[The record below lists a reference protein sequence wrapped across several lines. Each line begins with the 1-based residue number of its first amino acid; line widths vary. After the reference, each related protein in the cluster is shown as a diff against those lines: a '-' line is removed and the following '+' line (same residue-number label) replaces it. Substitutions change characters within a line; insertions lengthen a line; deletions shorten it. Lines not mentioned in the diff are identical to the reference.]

1 MQFIAPF
8 YFGKMFVFVIV
19 LYVLDLFVFVIYF
32 VCFGY
37 VLFLSFYCL
46 EFCFTI
52 AVIDCAS
59 LVINSAIVTSSF
71 TLRKIRSAQIKR
83 ERKYQRK
90 RKISLGFRTLRVH
103 YALLGHCLRSK
114 HLQALGLYA
123 HIAHNR
129 NVVAWIYIELLN
141 FRSKFLG
148 LVPENLCTKI
158 LTNSNW

>member
-1 MQFIAPF
+1 MHHFIL
-8 YFGKMFVFVIV
+8 GKNVCFCNC
-19 LYVLDLFVFVIYF
+19 F
-32 VCFGY
+32 VCFGFVCFCY
-37 VLFLSFYCL
+37 LSRLFRICTSFSLYCL
-46 EFCFTI
+46 GFCSTI

-90 RKISLGFRTLRVH
+90 RKISLFFRTLRVR
-103 YALLGHCLRSK
+103 YALFGHCLRSK

-129 NVVAWIYIELLN
+129 NEVASVDIELSD
-141 FRSKFLG
+141 FA
-148 LVPENLCTKI
+148 
-158 LTNSNW
+158 

>member
-1 MQFIAPF
+1 MGNYLF
-8 YFGKMFVFVIV
+8 
-19 LYVLDLFVFVIYF
+19 LLFVSFVWDMYF
-32 VCFGY
+32 
-37 VLFLSFYCL
+37 FYCL

-59 LVINSAIVTSSF
+59 LVINSAIATSSF
-71 TLRKIRSAQIKR
+71 TLRKIRLTHIKR
-83 ERKYQRK
+83 KKKYPK
-90 RKISLGFRTLRVH
+90 ERKISLFFRTLRVH
-103 YALLGHCLRSK
+103 YALLGQCLQSK